1 MIHAKAARHSEPHSL
16 MEVLHRM
23 TMKSRSNQSK
33 SQNGKSKAKS
43 FSMQNALPN
52 GDPPEVMLWGGN

>member
-1 MIHAKAARHSEPHSL
+1 MIHAKAAHHLESHSL

-23 TMKSRSNQSK
+23 TMKSHVTQLK
-33 SQNGKSKAKS
+33 SQAGKSRAKALA
-43 FSMQNALPN
+43 MQNALPN

>member
-1 MIHAKAARHSEPHSL
+1 MIHAKTARHSESHSL

-23 TMKSRSNQSK
+23 TIKSRVNQSK
-33 SQNGKSKAKS
+33 LAAGKSRTKS